1 MGFVKVTV
9 GRRPGPILL
18 ITLGALAITGA
29 AGWLA
34 FSTWLANPGEVAVPQ
49 AMAGLPLTQKAVG
62 PDAVAEV
69 SRLHGKEFPLISGA
83 MAAYGEG
90 AVVLWVSGAPASP
103 IAAEM
108 VRAMTDK
115 IAEASAGPARSPFT
129 PLGGRQMNG
138 RTVYELSGM
147 GQRHF
152 YFQSSNLVIWLAAD
166 DSIAES
172 ALDETLQ
179 FYP

>member
-1 MGFVKVTV
+1 ML
-9 GRRPGPILL
+9 RRRLGPILL
-18 ITLGALAITGA
+18 AAFGAILIAGA

-49 AMAGLPLTQKAVG
+49 AMAGLPLTQKSVG
-62 PDAVAEV
+62 PEAVAEV
-69 SRLHGKEFPLISGA
+69 TQLHGKEFPLISGA
-83 MAAYGEG
+83 MAMYGEG
-90 AVVLWVSGAPASP
+90 AAVLWVSGAPASP
-103 IAAEM
+103 MAAEM

-115 IAEASAGPARSPFT
+115 IADASTGSARSPFT
-129 PLGGRQMNG
+129 PLGARQMNG

-166 DSIAES
+166 DSIAEN
-172 ALDETLQ
+172 ALDEALQ